1 MSTPRPS
8 QIPRGFRF
16 AAAACGLKK
25 TGGLDL
31 ALISSDTPASAA
43 AVFTTNLVQAAPVVL
58 SREHV
63 RKSARSMHAIVVNSG
78 NANCCTGREGMRASR
93 DTAASVARELGCM
106 PDEVI
111 VCSTGVIGV
120 PMKVEKILSALPALA
135 NSRSARGESFDAVTH
150 AIMTTDTRPKWAAAS
165 CRIAG
170 KTVRV
175 LGCAKG
181 AGMIHPNMAT
191 MLAFVLTDAAITPV
205 LLRRALREVTARTF
219 NSITVDGDTS
229 TNDTLGVLANGAS
242 GAPPI
247 RLLPDS
253 LRKGNRW
260 RGDLSS
266 YTLFCNSLAKVCVH
280 LALEIV
286 RDGEGAQR
294 VVEIKVCGARSDRDA
309 RRIAL
314 TIAHSPLVKTA
325 LAGADPNWGRILAA
339 AGRAGVRFD
348 PNRTRISLAGIPVFR
363 RGRPLPFDEAA
374 AHQAM
379 LAKTITMVVDLG
391 ERTLRRNSK
400 TENRKSE
407 STRHTSLATRLS
419 RAKSRSYSSRIWTCD
434 FTGEYV
440 RINASYRT

>member
-16 AAAACGLKK
+16 SGMACGLKK

-31 ALISSDTPASAA
+31 ALIASDTPASAA
-43 AVFTTNLVQAAPVVL
+43 AVFTQNLVQAAPVVL

-63 RKSARSMHAIVVNSG
+63 RKSVRRMRAIVVNSG
-78 NANCCTGREGMRASR
+78 NANCCTGEAGLRASR
-93 DTAASVARELGCM
+93 DTAARAAHILDCAPE
-106 PDEVI
+106 EII

-135 NSRSARGESFDAVTH
+135 EARNARGESFDAVTH

-165 CRIAG
+165 CRIGG
-170 KTVRV
+170 KTVRF

-191 MLAFVLTDAAITPV
+191 MLAFVVTDAAIAPV

-219 NSITVDGDTS
+219 NCITVDGDSS
-229 TNDTLGVLANGAS
+229 TNDTLAVLANGAS
-242 GAPPI
+242 GVIVGA
-247 RLLPDS
+247 RQYKNFVAVLEKVC
-253 LRKGNRW
+253 R
-260 RGDLSS
+260 
-266 YTLFCNSLAKVCVH
+266 SLA
-280 LALEIV
+280 LAIV
-286 RDGEGAQR
+286 ADGEGAQR
-294 VVEIKVCGARSDRDA
+294 VVEIVVRGARSDSDA

-348 PNRTRISLAGIPVFR
+348 PDRARITLAGIPVFR
-363 RGRPLPFDEAA
+363 RGRPLDFDEAA

-379 LAKTITMVVDLG
+379 LAKHISIVLDLG
-391 ERTLRRNSK
+391 Q
-400 TENRKSE
+400 KSTG
-407 STRHTSLATRLS
+407 SAVI
-419 RAKSRSYSSRIWTCD
+419 YTCD
-434 FTGEYV
+434 FTAEYV

>member
-16 AAAACGLKK
+16 AATSCGLKK

-31 ALISSDTPASAA
+31 ALIVSDTPASAA
-43 AVFTTNLVQAAPVVL
+43 AVFTQNLVQAAPVAL
-58 SREHV
+58 SRAHV
-63 RKSARSMHAIVVNSG
+63 KLCPSAMRAIVVNSG
-78 NANCCTGREGMRASR
+78 NANCCTGRAGMNASR
-93 DTAASVARELGCM
+93 ETAARVAREIGCR
-106 PDEVI
+106 PDEII

-120 PMKVEKILSALPALA
+120 PLKAEKILSALPALA
-135 NSRSARGESFDAVTH
+135 ATLKTRGESFDAVTH
-150 AIMTTDTRPKWAAAS
+150 AIMTTDTRPKWAAAA
-165 CRIAG
+165 CRIGG

-191 MLAFVLTDAAITPV
+191 MLAFVVTDAAIAPA

-229 TNDTLGVLANGAS
+229 TNDTLAILANGAS
-242 GAPPI
+242 GVSVGA
-247 RLLPDS
+247 D
-253 LRKGNRW
+253 LRVRPRARTQARPYEKFVAALENV
-260 RGDLSS
+260 
-266 YTLFCNSLAKVCVH
+266 CQSLA
-280 LALEIV
+280 LAIV
-286 RDGEGAQR
+286 ADGEGAQR
-294 VVEIKVCGARSDRDA
+294 VVEIEVRGARTARDA

-348 PNRTRISLAGIPVFR
+348 PNRARITLAGIPVFR
-363 RGRPLPFDEAA
+363 RGRPLDFDEGA

-379 LAKTITMVVDLG
+379 LAKRISIIVDLG
-391 ERTLRRNSK
+391 EQAATRNSK
-400 TENRKSE
+400 FETRKSASSRHSPL
-407 STRHTSLATRLS
+407 STRH
-419 RAKSRSYSSRIWTCD
+419 SSRIYTCD
-434 FTGEYV
+434 FTAEYV

>member
-16 AAAACGLKK
+16 AATSCGLKK

-31 ALISSDTPASAA
+31 ALIVSDTPASAA

-63 RKSARSMHAIVVNSG
+63 RKSEQRMRAIVVNSG
-78 NANCCTGREGMRASR
+78 NANCCTGREGMRASQ
-93 DTAASVARELGCM
+93 DTAARTAREIGCEA
-106 PDEVI
+106 DEII

-120 PMKVEKILSALPALA
+120 PMQVEKILSALPELA
-135 NSRSARGESFDAVTH
+135 GSRAVRGESFDAVTH
-150 AIMTTDTRPKWAAAS
+150 AIMTTDTGPKWAAAQ

-170 KTVRV
+170 KMVRL

-191 MLAFVLTDAAITPV
+191 MLAFVVTDAAIAPA
-205 LLRRALREVTARTF
+205 LLRRALREVAARTF

-229 TNDTLGVLANGAS
+229 TNDTLAVLANGAS
-242 GAPPI
+242 GARRI
-247 RLLPDS
+247 KRVVGRGFSPDNQ
-253 LRKGNRW
+253 LGRKKGTSAPEADYR
-260 RGDLSS
+260 RFVSALEKV
-266 YTLFCNSLAKVCVH
+266 CRSLA
-280 LALEIV
+280 LAIV
-286 RDGEGAQR
+286 ADGEGAQR
-294 VVEIKVCGARSDRDA
+294 VVEIEVRGARSDRDA
-309 RRIAL
+309 RSIAL

-348 PNRTRISLAGIPVFR
+348 PNRTRITLAGIPVFR
-363 RGRPLPFDEAA
+363 RGRPLDFDERA

-379 LAKTITMVVDLG
+379 LAKHICIVMDLG
-391 ERTLRRNSK
+391 ERTPK
-400 TENRKSE
+400 RKLE
-407 STRHTSLATRLS
+407 TTSHA
-419 RAKSRSYSSRIWTCD
+419 ARIYTCD
-434 FTGEYV
+434 FTAEYV